1 MRDTAGDTHGMIFA
15 NTAIK
20 YINILSNP
28 VQNILNPIN
37 K

>member
-1 MRDTAGDTHGMIFA
+1 MCDAAGGTHGMIFA

-28 VQNILNPIN
+28 VQSFLNPIN